1 MCNRRIVIV
10 DPTETPDY
18 MKYWGSGLG
27 TEIYTTDSLE
37 KMTQVDLQTALSL
50 GDSDAAM
57 LVGSG
62 GYKYFFEK
70 TGLHAGVRS
79 ENWFDCSKL
88 DRLSVEG
95 GSFVKVQAD
104 FPTPEEINIFM
115 SPNFSNHVDFTWF
128 KSKVIHDFDGA
139 LRFLEWLDC
148 RPEDQYYGFDY
159 EASGM
164 ALDRWFELSGASLC
178 TQMYGGFISFTD
190 IRHTATPGEY
200 QTLCDVFARF
210 IEKRQSHLVTYNM
223 QYEQAVSH
231 RMFGVDLYNLVDAS
245 VYNVIEGNHLKKY
258 SLKWS
263 AQKYL
268 HATVWDTEFD
278 RISDLIDSMLFETVG
293 KLKADKHKVLRVT
306 QDNFDQTPEWAELMA
321 RYPGYEDEFRALI
334 LEYWGNPFMCIPSE
348 ILGKYCNLD
357 AFYTLMIHEAVSPR
371 YSQECIRTF
380 MDNTRLGARLHNC
393 GLYIDEP
400 FRLEYAKRSK
410 EMIAWGITYCA
421 EARCRIKMA
430 KHAAKMADINKYSDI
445 AQKLLKE
452 NRFFNG
458 NPIEIA
464 KYLLTTNVDT
474 MDAYELGINEGE
486 LLMKYG
492 PAFATQFLVVLR
504 EAMEDCGMIK
514 LYKKTGEKVLK
525 SKIDSSIGG
534 KKKIQQVL
542 GDKLV
547 PIIGLDKVKINEK
560 HIELE
565 KYLYYERA
573 YNELMKVS
581 KTQLND
587 IMNIPQEIYAFGKKW
602 ELLEYADYVSDNFFK
617 CKSPIENDEIC
628 LEFAQLFLS
637 ESAYLAAMFEST
649 QQLPGAEKY
658 YELIGIQT
666 IEDAYSHFADNWQ
679 KQYNGIPID
688 QTAYPEKAYSL
699 FFDFYNHPD
708 CDQMKEVWSNFNG
721 YASQEQFFKYVSDQ
735 YEEYGKP
742 FDENDITNRFFF
754 MRKLVINYLLFKK
767 YSKVLSTYI
776 DGMLKEGKWV
786 IEDSKH
792 IPIREA
798 DPNEPGAIH
807 KCFCHYEVNTKSSKR
822 WSSAFH
828 TIVSHADF
836 KDCIRPPYHIDANGN
851 IVDEDFIETYFDI
864 SSAEVKAAG
873 FASGDPDLIDKF
885 NKGEDIYIYSA
896 KLYLGDK
903 FDKLDKKAKKMWRK
917 RFKTIF
923 LGVLYGLGKK
933 SLAERLFCSEEEAED
948 IIQGLYT
955 SFPKLREYV
964 ASQQQYPF
972 EHDGFI
978 NTMLNDKLKIK
989 EYELLQKA
997 TPRERNNLVARC
1009 QRLGVNLPIQGGTA
1023 SIMASGFFNNIR
1035 ESIQEGWKQP
1045 LQPIIVVHDSNTN
1058 YVPVSK
1064 IFEIR
1069 KFYDTYYTD
1078 FCAGFGPKIKLLFDL
1093 LAGDAYERAMPMKMI
1108 DENTIEFTGNAYSM
1122 LRMYDKIMGCS
1133 DLRVECDTK
1142 REDLVPKWVTHPI
1155 DRFIREKG
1163 TNIIKDLS
1171 SYTVRFRRIG

>member
-1 MCNRRIVIV
+1 MNRRIVII
-10 DPTETPDY
+10 DPNETPDCA
-18 MKYWGSGLG
+18 KYWGVGLG
-27 TEIYTTDSLE
+27 QEIYMTTSLE
-37 KMTQVDLQTALSL
+37 SMEPDDLRTALSL
-50 GDSDAAM
+50 GDGDAAM

-62 GYKYFFEK
+62 GYKFFFEK

-104 FPTPEEINIFM
+104 FPTQDEIRIFM
-115 SPNFSNHVDFTWF
+115 DPSFTNHVDFSWF
-128 KSKVIHDFDGA
+128 QSKVIHDWEGA
-139 LRFLEWLDC
+139 IVFLRWLDSL
-148 RPEDQYYGFDY
+148 PETQYYGFDY

-164 ALDRWFELSGASLC
+164 ALDKWFEISGAALC

-190 IRHTATPGEY
+190 LRHTATPEQY
-200 QTLCDVFARF
+200 DHVCREFASF
-210 IEKRQSHLVTYNM
+210 LDKRQSHLITYNM

-231 RMFGVDLYNLVDAS
+231 RMFGLDLYNLMDAS

-278 RISDLIDSMLFETVG
+278 RISDLIDSMLFEVVG
-293 KLKADKHKVLRVT
+293 KLKADKHKELKVT
-306 QDNFDQTPEWAELMA
+306 PQNFDQTPEWAELMS
-321 RYPGYEDEFRALI
+321 RYPEYEAEFRALI

-348 ILGKYCNLD
+348 ILGMYCNLD
-357 AFYTLMIHEAVSPR
+357 AFYTLMIHEAISPK
-371 YSQECIRTF
+371 YSPECIRTF

-400 FRLEYAKRSK
+400 FRLEYAKKSK

-421 EARCRIKMA
+421 EARCRIKMD
-430 KHAAKMADINKYSDI
+430 KHAAKMADISKYPDM
-445 AQKLLKE
+445 AKKFLHD
-452 NRFFNG
+452 NTFFNG
-458 NPIEIA
+458 KPEEIA
-464 KYLLTTNVDT
+464 KYLLTNNVDT
-474 MDAYELGINEGE
+474 LDAYELGVNEGQ

-492 PAFATQFLVVLR
+492 PAFATLFLQALR
-504 EAMEDCGMIK
+504 EAMEECGMIK
-514 LYKKTGEKVLK
+514 LYKKTGERVIK

-542 GDKLV
+542 GDKLI
-547 PIIGLDKVKINEK
+547 PIIGLDKIKINEK

-565 KYLYYERA
+565 KYLYYERN
-573 YNELMKVS
+573 YMELRKVS

-587 IMNIPQEIYAFGKKW
+587 IMNIPEEIYFLGKKYS
-602 ELLEYADYVSDNFFK
+602 LLDYADYVSNNFFK
-617 CKSPIENDEIC
+617 CKSPQENDEIC
-628 LEFAQLFLS
+628 LEFAKLYPS

-658 YELIGIQT
+658 YELLGIQT
-666 IEDAYSHFADNWQ
+666 VEDGFAHFGRNYTMCYQ
-679 KQYNGIPID
+679 GTPVE
-688 QTAYPEKAYSL
+688 QTAYPEKVYVL
-699 FFDFYNHPD
+699 FDQFYKD
-708 CDQMKEVWSNFNG
+708 LACDQIKEVWSNFNG
-721 YASQEQFFKYVSDQ
+721 YVAQEQFFKYVSDQ
-735 YEEYGKP
+735 YEDYGKP
-742 FDENDITNRFFF
+742 FEETDLTNRMFF

-786 IEDSKH
+786 IEDSRH

-836 KDCIRPPYHIDANGN
+836 KDCIRTPYHFGPDGS

-896 KLYLGDK
+896 KLYLGDE
-903 FDKLDKKAKKMWRK
+903 FDKLDKKSKKMWRK

-933 SLAERLFCSEEEAED
+933 SLAERLYCSEEEADD

-964 ASQQQYPF
+964 AAQQQYPF
-972 EHDGFI
+972 DHDGYI

-989 EYELLQKA
+989 EYELLQTC
-997 TPRERNNLVARC
+997 TPREKNNLTARC

-1035 ESIQEGWKQP
+1035 ESIQEGWKDP

-1108 DENTIEFTGNAYSM
+1108 DENTIEFSGNAYSM
-1122 LRMYDKIMGCS
+1122 VKMYDKIMGCK
-1133 DLRVECDTK
+1133 DLKVECSMK
-1142 REDLVPKWVTHPI
+1142 REDLVPNFVQNPI

-1163 TNIIKDLS
+1163 TNIVKDLS
-1171 SYTVRFRRIG
+1171 SYTVQFKRLG

>member
-1 MCNRRIVIV
+1 MNRRVVII
-10 DPTETPDY
+10 DPKETPDY
-18 MKYWGSGLG
+18 FKYWGIGLG
-27 TEIYTTDSLE
+27 QEIFKTDSLE
-37 KMTQVDLQTALSL
+37 NMNPDDLRNLLTL
-50 GDSDAAM
+50 GDTDAAM

-62 GYKYFFEK
+62 GYKFFFEK

-95 GSFVKVQAD
+95 GSFVKVQAN
-104 FPTPEEINIFM
+104 FPTEDEISIFM
-115 SPNFSNHVDFTWF
+115 DPRFSNHVDFSWF
-128 KSKVIHDFDGA
+128 QSKVIHDFEGTIT
-139 LRFLEWLDC
+139 FLTWLDSL
-148 RPEDQYYGFDY
+148 PQEQYYGFDY

-164 ALDRWFELSGASLC
+164 ALDKWFEISGAALC

-190 IRHTATPGEY
+190 LRHTCTEEQY
-200 QTLCDVFARF
+200 SFVCREFARF
-210 IEKRQSHLVTYNM
+210 IEKRQDHLVTYNM

-231 RMFGVDLYNLVDAS
+231 RVFGVDLYNLVDAS

-258 SLKWS
+258 SLKWT

-278 RISDLIDSMLFETVG
+278 RISDLVDSMLFEEVG
-293 KLKADKHKVLRVT
+293 KLKADRHKELRVT
-306 QDNFDQTPEWAELMA
+306 QQNFDQTPEWAELMA
-321 RYPGYEDEFRALI
+321 RYPGYEAEFRALI

-357 AFYTLMIHEAVSPR
+357 AFYTLMIHEAIAPK

-380 MDNTRLGARLHNC
+380 MDNARLGARLHNC

-400 FRLEYAKRSK
+400 FRLEYAKKSK
-410 EMIAWGITYCA
+410 EMIAWGIQYCA
-421 EARCRIKMA
+421 EARCKIKMD
-430 KHAAKMADINKYSDI
+430 KHAPKMADIKKYPEI
-445 AQKLLKE
+445 AQKLMRD
-452 NRFFNG
+452 NTFFNG
-458 NPIEIA
+458 NPVEIA
-464 KYLLTTNVDT
+464 KYLLVNNVDT
-474 MDAYELGINEGE
+474 LDAYELGINEGQ

-492 PAFATQFLVVLR
+492 PDFATKFLAALR
-504 EAMEDCGMIK
+504 EAMEECGMIK

-542 GDKLV
+542 GDKLI
-547 PIIGLDKVKINEK
+547 PIIGLDKIKINDK

-565 KYLYYERA
+565 KYLYYERN

-581 KTQLND
+581 KNQLND
-587 IMNIPQEIYAFGKKW
+587 IMNIPEEIYAFGKKW
-602 ELLEYADYVSDNFFK
+602 SLLEYSDYVSDNFFK

-628 LEFAQLFLS
+628 LEFAQLYPS
-637 ESAYLAAMFEST
+637 ESAYLASMFEST

-658 YELIGIQT
+658 YDLLGIKT
-666 IEDAYSHFADNWQ
+666 VEDGFVHFGENYTKYYQ
-679 KQYNGIPID
+679 GIPVE
-688 QTAYPEKAYSL
+688 QTSYPEKSYIL
-699 FFDFYNHPD
+699 FNQFYRD
-708 CDQMKEVWSNFNG
+708 LGCDQIKEVWSNFNG
-721 YASQEQFFKYVSDQ
+721 YVAQEQFFKYVSDQ
-735 YEEYGKP
+735 YEDYGKV
-742 FDENDITNRFFF
+742 FDPSDLNNKFFF

-798 DPNEPGAIH
+798 DPQEPGAVH

-836 KDCIRPPYHIDANGN
+836 KDCIRTPYHVDERGN

-903 FDKLDKKAKKMWRK
+903 FDQLDKKGKKMWRK

-923 LGVLYGLGKK
+923 LGVLYGLGKR
-933 SLAERLFCSEEEAED
+933 SLAERLFCSEEEADD
-948 IIQGLYT
+948 IIQGLYK

-972 EHDGFI
+972 DHDGYI

-989 EYELLQKA
+989 EYELLQTC
-997 TPRERNNLVARC
+997 TPREKNNLVARC

-1108 DENTIEFTGNAYSM
+1108 DDNTIEFTGNAYSM
-1122 LRMYDKIMGCS
+1122 VRMYDKIMGCK
-1133 DLRVECDTK
+1133 DLKVECSVR
-1142 REDLVPKWVTHPI
+1142 REDLIPKFVQNPI
-1155 DRFIREKG
+1155 DRFIKEKG
-1163 TNIIKDLS
+1163 TNIVKDLS
-1171 SYTVRFRRIG
+1171 SYTVQFKRIG

>member
-1 MCNRRIVIV
+1 MNRRIVII
-10 DPTETPDY
+10 DPTETQNFTR
-18 MKYWGSGLG
+18 YWACGLG
-27 TEIYTTDSLE
+27 QEIYTTDHLDSMDDDTRNAILN
-37 KMTQVDLQTALSL
+37 L

-104 FPTPEEINIFM
+104 FPTQEEINIFLDP
-115 SPNFSNHVDFTWF
+115 SFANHADFGWF
-128 KSKVIHDFDGA
+128 QSKVIHDWEGA
-139 LRFLEWLDC
+139 IVFLRWLDSL
-148 RPEDQYYGFDY
+148 PETQYYGFDY

-164 ALDRWFELSGASLC
+164 ALDKWFEISGAALC

-190 IRHTATPGEY
+190 LRHTATPEQY
-200 QTLCDVFARF
+200 DHVCREFARF
-210 IEKRQSHLVTYNM
+210 LEKRQDHLVTYNM

-231 RMFGVDLYNLVDAS
+231 RVFGIDLYNLMDAS

-263 AQKYL
+263 AQNYL

-278 RISDLIDSMLFETVG
+278 RISDLIDSMLFEEVG
-293 KLKADKHKVLRVT
+293 KLKADRHKEIKVT
-306 QDNFDQTPEWAELMA
+306 PQNFDQTPEWAELMS
-321 RYPGYEDEFRALI
+321 RYPEYEAEFRALI

-357 AFYTLMIHEAVSPR
+357 AVYTLMIHEAISPR
-371 YSQECIRTF
+371 YSPECIRTF

-430 KHAAKMADINKYSDI
+430 KHAPKAADITKYPAM
-445 AQKLLKE
+445 AQKLLHD
-452 NRFFNG
+452 NTFFNG
-458 NPIEIA
+458 NPTEIA
-464 KYLLTTNVDT
+464 KYLLTSNVDT
-474 MDAYELGINEGE
+474 LDAYELGINEGQ

-492 PAFATQFLVVLR
+492 PAFATQFLAVLR
-504 EAMEDCGMIK
+504 DAMEECGMIK

-525 SKIDSSIGG
+525 SKIDSSVGG

-542 GDKLV
+542 GDKLI
-547 PIIGLDKVKINEK
+547 PIIGLDKIKINDK

-565 KYLYYERA
+565 KYLYYERN

-581 KTQLND
+581 RTQLND
-587 IMNIPQEIYAFGKKW
+587 IMNIPEEIYFLGEKRS
-602 ELLEYADYVSDNFFK
+602 LIDYADYVSNNFFK
-617 CKSPIENDEIC
+617 CKSPQENDEIC
-628 LEFAQLFLS
+628 LEFAKLYPS

-658 YELIGIQT
+658 YELLGIQT
-666 IEDAYSHFADNWQ
+666 VEEGLAHFGNNYTAYCQGTPAE
-679 KQYNGIPID
+679 
-688 QTAYPEKAYSL
+688 QTAYPEKAYIL
-699 FFDFYNHPD
+699 FNQFYRD
-708 CDQMKEVWSNFNG
+708 LGCDQVKEVWSNFNG
-721 YASQEQFFKYVSDQ
+721 YTAQEQFFKYVSDQ
-735 YEEYGKP
+735 YEDYGKP
-742 FDENDITNRFFF
+742 FDESDANNNLFF

-786 IEDSKH
+786 IEDSRH

-798 DPNEPGAIH
+798 DPDEPGAVH

-836 KDCIRPPYHIDANGN
+836 KDCIRTPYHIGPDGS

-896 KLYLGDK
+896 KLYLKDE

-933 SLAERLFCSEEEAED
+933 SLAERLFCSEEEAD
-948 IIQGLYT
+948 HIIQGLYS

-972 EHDGFI
+972 DHGGYI
-978 NTMLNDKLKIK
+978 NTMLKDKLKIK
-989 EYELLQKA
+989 EYELLQTC
-997 TPRERNNLVARC
+997 TPREKNNLQARC

-1035 ESIQEGWKQP
+1035 ESIQEGWKDP

-1108 DENTIEFTGNAYSM
+1108 DKDTIEFTGNAYSM
-1122 LRMYDKIMGCS
+1122 IKMYDKIMGCK
-1133 DLRVECDTK
+1133 DLKVECSMK
-1142 REDLVPKWVTHPI
+1142 REDLIPNFVKNPI

-1163 TNIIKDLS
+1163 TNIVKDLS
-1171 SYTVRFRRIG
+1171 SYTVQFKRIG

>member
-1 MCNRRIVIV
+1 MNRRIVII
-10 DPTETPDY
+10 DPNETPDY
-18 MKYWGSGLG
+18 VKYWACGLG
-27 TEIYTTDSLE
+27 QEIYTTDSLE
-37 KMTQVDLQTALSL
+37 SMSAVDLRTALSL
-50 GDSDAAM
+50 GNGDAVM

-62 GYKYFFEK
+62 GYKFFFEK
-70 TGLHAGVRS
+70 TRLHAGVRS

-88 DRLSVEG
+88 DRLSIEG
-95 GSFVKVQAD
+95 GSFAKVQAD
-104 FPTPEEINIFM
+104 FPTKEEIRIFM
-115 SPNFSNHVDFTWF
+115 DPSFTNHMDFSWF
-128 KSKVIHDFDGA
+128 QSKIIHDWEGSIV
-139 LRFLEWLDC
+139 FLKWLDSL
-148 RPEDQYYGFDY
+148 PETQYYGFDY

-164 ALDRWFELSGASLC
+164 ALDKWFEISGAALC

-190 IRHTATPGEY
+190 LRHTATPEQY
-200 QTLCDVFARF
+200 DHVCREFARF
-210 IEKRQSHLVTYNM
+210 LEKRQDHLVTYNM

-231 RMFGVDLYNLVDAS
+231 RVFGLDLYNLMDAS

-278 RISDLIDSMLFETVG
+278 RISDLIDSMLFEVVG
-293 KLKADKHKVLRVT
+293 KLKADKHKELKVT
-306 QDNFDQTPEWAELMA
+306 PQNYDQTPEWAELMS
-321 RYPGYEDEFRALI
+321 RYGEYEAEFRAL
-334 LEYWGNPFMCIPSE
+334 LQEYWGNPFMCIPSE

-357 AFYTLMIHEAVSPR
+357 AFYTLMIHEAISPR

-400 FRLEYAKRSK
+400 FRLEYAKKSK

-430 KHAAKMADINKYSDI
+430 KHAPKAADITKYPEM
-445 AQKLLKE
+445 AQKLMRD
-452 NRFFNG
+452 NTFFNG
-458 NPIEIA
+458 NPPEIA
-464 KYLLTTNVDT
+464 KYLLTNNVDT
-474 MDAYELGINEGE
+474 MDAYELGVNEGQ
-486 LLMKYG
+486 LLLKYG
-492 PAFATQFLVVLR
+492 PAFATQFLAALR
-504 EAMEDCGMIK
+504 QAMEICGMIK
-514 LYKKTGEKVLK
+514 LYKKTGEKVIK
-525 SKIDSSIGG
+525 SKIDSSVGG

-542 GDKLV
+542 GDLLV
-547 PIIGLDKVKINEK
+547 PIIGLDKIKINDK

-565 KYLYYERA
+565 KYLYYERN

-581 KTQLND
+581 KNQLND
-587 IMNIPQEIYAFGKKW
+587 IMNIPDEIYFLGKKW

-617 CKSPIENDEIC
+617 CKSPVENDEIC
-628 LEFAQLFLS
+628 LEFAKLYPS

-658 YELIGIQT
+658 YELIGIKT
-666 IEDAYSHFADNWQ
+666 VEEGLVHFGNNYTAYCQGTPAE
-679 KQYNGIPID
+679 
-688 QTAYPEKAYSL
+688 QTAYPEKVYTL
-699 FFDFYNHPD
+699 FNQFYRD
-708 CDQMKEVWSNFNG
+708 LGCDQIKEVWSNFNG
-721 YASQEQFFKYVSDQ
+721 YVAQEQFFKYVSDQ
-735 YEEYGKP
+735 YEDYGKP
-742 FDENDITNRFFF
+742 FDESDGSNNLFF

-786 IEDSKH
+786 IEDSRH

-798 DPNEPGAIH
+798 DPDEPGAIH

-836 KDCIRPPYHIDANGN
+836 KDCIRTPYHFGPDGS

-896 KLYLGDK
+896 KLYLKDE

-933 SLAERLFCSEEEAED
+933 SLAERLYCSEEEADD

-964 ASQQQYPF
+964 ADQQQYPF
-972 EHDGFI
+972 DHDGYI
-978 NTMLNDKLKIK
+978 NTMLKDKLKIK
-989 EYELLQKA
+989 EYELLQTC
-997 TPRERNNLVARC
+997 TPREKNNLTARC

-1035 ESIQEGWKQP
+1035 ESIQEGWKDP

-1108 DENTIEFTGNAYSM
+1108 DKDTIEFTGNAYSM
-1122 LRMYDKIMGCS
+1122 IKMYDKIMGCK
-1133 DLRVECDTK
+1133 DLKVECNMK
-1142 REDLVPKWVTHPI
+1142 REDLIPNFVQNPI

-1163 TNIIKDLS
+1163 TNIVKDLS
-1171 SYTVRFRRIG
+1171 SYTVQFKRIG